1 MVRRRAV
8 ALLAAAA
15 AAAGAETSACKRGA
29 PRGITLV
36 TQTSVERLR
45 NLRSICERWTGDISV
60 AVYVEDA
67 VEERRMAPTV
77 DAVTRPCRRAAVA
90 FVRAAAP
97 DEEYPVNRLRNVAWR
112 GAATSHVFVVDVDF
126 WPGAGARAALEAAV
140 AAAGER
146 TAIVAPAFS
155 LDFRGETR
163 FDGDGQRLGPLWG
176 GEKTRT
182 VNGSEVPATL
192 DDLLRCLRRDRGY
205 RRTARGVPRASAA
218 AHDDGEDTWCHP
230 FHHHGSTRFARW
242 RGAAPESNRRNAARS
257 NRSRFGRC
265 LDEPVALEARPKRSH
280 RSIQV

>member
-77 DAVTRPCRRAAVA
+77 DAVTRPCRRAAIA

-182 VNGSEVPATL
+182 VNGSEVPARAGKESEIPNFKGSYLSRFPLVLADFWTSDHL
-192 DDLLRCLRRDRGY
+192 SERSRSVDAFSGTR
-205 RRTARGVPRASAA
+205 ARG
-218 AHDDGEDTWCHP
+218 T
-230 FHHHGSTRFARW
+230 
-242 RGAAPESNRRNAARS
+242 
-257 NRSRFGRC
+257 
-265 LDEPVALEARPKRSH
+265 LMLKRT
-280 RSIQV
+280 